1 MRVAGLS
8 VAAWL
13 QALEEG
19 IEQGS
24 RHNEAID
31 DMTKRGV
38 VVFNT
43 PGSNAN
49 AVKELTLCG
58 MLLASRGIVQGA
70 NHVQVTICP

>member
-31 DMTKRGV
+31 DMTKREQYLETM
-38 VVFNT
+38 N
-43 PGSNAN
+43 
-49 AVKELTLCG
+49 K
-58 MLLASRGIVQGA
+58 
-70 NHVQVTICP
+70 VTRMRNEVSGTAEAA